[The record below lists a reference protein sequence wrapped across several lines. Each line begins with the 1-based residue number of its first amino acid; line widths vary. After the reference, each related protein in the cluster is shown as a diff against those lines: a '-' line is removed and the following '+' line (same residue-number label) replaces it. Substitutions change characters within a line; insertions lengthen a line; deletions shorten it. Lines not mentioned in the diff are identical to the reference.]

1 MVKFRLLT
9 SLLLVMLPFLAFA
22 QDEDPVDI
30 DALVEQISAECPIAY
45 GGGWGVD
52 YCHTSNDTVNF
63 EMKTPAVL
71 SAYLEMLTGDFGKV
85 KKLWRD
91 HLSNYVER
99 WGRFEELLVE
109 SNRTFVLIL
118 RPENSDTPVAS
129 IIFSPS
135 DFMEV
140 Q

>member
-1 MVKFRLLT
+1 MS

-22 QDEDPVDI
+22 QDDDPADI
-30 DALVEQISAECPIAY
+30 DALVAQINAECPIDY

-52 YCHTSNDTVNF
+52 YCLTSSDTVSF
-63 EMKTPAVL
+63 EMKTPDVL
-71 SAYLEMLTGDFGKV
+71 SAYLEMLTGDFGNV

-91 HLSNYVER
+91 PLGKYVEH
-99 WGRFEELLVE
+99 WNRFEELLME
-109 SNRTFVLIL
+109 SNRTFILIL

-135 DFMEV
+135 DFNEE

>member
-1 MVKFRLLT
+1 MGFFRLLS
-9 SLLLVMLPFLAFA
+9 SLLLVMLPCLTFA
-22 QDEDPVDI
+22 QDDDPVDV
-30 DALVEQISAECPIAY
+30 DALVAQISAKCPITY

-52 YCHTSNDTVNF
+52 YCLTSNDTVNF

-91 HLSNYVER
+91 HLGKYVEC

-118 RPENSDTPVAS
+118 RPENSDTPVSS
-129 IIFSPS
+129 IIFSPA
-135 DFMEV
+135 DFNE
-140 Q
+140 

>member
-1 MVKFRLLT
+1 
-9 SLLLVMLPFLAFA
+9 MLPFLAFA
-22 QDEDPVDI
+22 QDDEAVDI
-30 DALVEQISAECPIAY
+30 DELVAQISAECPIVY

-52 YCHTSNDTVNF
+52 YCLTSNDTVNF

-91 HLSNYVER
+91 HLSNYVEH

-118 RPENSDTPVAS
+118 RPENSDTPVTS
-129 IIFSPS
+129 IIFTPL
-135 DFMEV
+135 DFQEE